1 MNLDKKKFEIIKP
14 KNRLHLYSYEKNF
27 DDFIKMYKSGKLPN
41 TILLSGPKGSGK
53 ATFVYHFVNYL
64 FSDEKNDNYDLKKFS
79 INPNNQSF
87 LQIQNN
93 THPNFYLL
101 ENEFFDTD
109 IKIEQVR
116 NLKKFLYKSTYLKNV
131 KIVLIDDAE
140 KLNINSS
147 NALLKVLEE
156 PSKNTFFFIVFDNFL
171 KIPDTI
177 KSRCLEF
184 KFYLNFTIK
193 KNIFNNLLADFDLN
207 ANSDIIDKFIQFE
220 TPGNLL
226 RHLLL
231 LEEFKI
237 NITEDYLSCILFLLE
252 KSKNKKDLRL
262 INFVSLLI
270 ELYYNDLALKDNK
283 NLNIYSNNK
292 NKILYLIY
300 NAKKFN
306 LDKKNLFI
314 SIENLLTNETK

>member
-14 KNRLHLYSYEKNF
+14 KNRLNLYSYEKNF
-27 DDFIKMYKSGKLPN
+27 DNFIKMYKSGKLPN

-64 FSDEKNDNYDLKKFS
+64 FYDEKNDNYDLKKFS

>member
-1 MNLDKKKFEIIKP
+1 M
-14 KNRLHLYSYEKNF
+14 
-27 DDFIKMYKSGKLPN
+27 
-41 TILLSGPKGSGK
+41 
-53 ATFVYHFVNYL
+53 
-64 FSDEKNDNYDLKKFS
+64 
-79 INPNNQSF
+79 
-87 LQIQNN
+87 
-93 THPNFYLL
+93 
-101 ENEFFDTD
+101 
-109 IKIEQVR
+109 
-116 NLKKFLYKSTYLKNV
+116 
-131 KIVLIDDAE
+131 LIDDAE

>member
-1 MNLDKKKFEIIKP
+1 M
-14 KNRLHLYSYEKNF
+14 
-27 DDFIKMYKSGKLPN
+27 KL
-41 TILLSGPKGSGK
+41 
-53 ATFVYHFVNYL
+53 
-64 FSDEKNDNYDLKKFS
+64 
-79 INPNNQSF
+79 
-87 LQIQNN
+87 
-93 THPNFYLL
+93 
-101 ENEFFDTD
+101 
-109 IKIEQVR
+109 
-116 NLKKFLYKSTYLKNV
+116 
-131 KIVLIDDAE
+131 
-140 KLNINSS
+140 
-147 NALLKVLEE
+147 
-156 PSKNTFFFIVFDNFL
+156 
-171 KIPDTI
+171 
-177 KSRCLEF
+177 
-184 KFYLNFTIK
+184 
-193 KNIFNNLLADFDLN
+193 IFNNLLADFDLN
-207 ANSDIIDKFIQFE
+207 PNNEVIDKFIQFE

-306 LDKKNLFI
+306 LDKRNLFI
-314 SIENLLTNETK
+314 SIESLLKNETK